1 MFSSWFPYPSWHK
14 NKLVTIEGN
23 FCYNTSDL
31 VLPSEAI
38 KWFLKVVLLK
48 ACKLNYNLVLLLTVG
63 EKEYWQRLKCPL
75 TKSMIKTWFYRM
87 GLSKFS
93 YLLKFG
99 FLFLCEAEEACA
111 QLVDEAETIAQYTAC
126 ICISVFRT
134 LPNY

>member
-1 MFSSWFPYPSWHK
+1 
-14 NKLVTIEGN
+14 
-23 FCYNTSDL
+23 
-31 VLPSEAI
+31 
-38 KWFLKVVLLK
+38 
-48 ACKLNYNLVLLLTVG
+48 
-63 EKEYWQRLKCPL
+63 
-75 TKSMIKTWFYRM
+75 M